1 MMEESGMGLGY
12 RLRYYDNTKEKE
24 QLTEIA
30 AAAAAVAGPAFL
42 DTIQLYHIVLH

>member
-30 AAAAAVAGPAFL
+30 AAAAVAGPAFL
-42 DTIQLYHIVLH
+42 DTIQLYHIALH